1 MMICCWVSLYIAPN
15 GYKFANLKAQKD
27 KLKGLRMTQ
36 VLVTGAKGM
45 MGTDLCRILEEREY
59 QVTAT
64 DIEEMDVRDRNLVKD
79 TVKEVNPDIV
89 FHLAALTNVDD
100 CEKNPDESFLTNTI
114 GTQNVALA
122 CLSTGATMVYI
133 STISVF
139 DGQKCEPYTEFDQ
152 PNPQSWYSRS
162 KYQGELIVE
171 KLLTKYYI
179 ARAGWM
185 FGGGPEDKKFVAK
198 IIELAE
204 ERDALSVVED
214 KFGSPTYTKD
224 ISRSVERITH
234 TGLYGTYHMVN
245 TGGYCNRYTFAQK
258 ILEFSGNTTCDIL
271 PVSSAA
277 FPLPAPR
284 PRMEAAR
291 NYNLELRG
299 YDWMQ
304 PWQNALKEYIET
316 TLITA

>member
-1 MMICCWVSLYIAPN
+1 
-15 GYKFANLKAQKD
+15 
-27 KLKGLRMTQ
+27 MTR

-45 MGTDLCRILEEREY
+45 MGTDLCRILEDRGY
-59 QVTAT
+59 DVTAT
-64 DIEEMDVRDRNLVKD
+64 DIEEMDVRDRDLVQA
-79 TVKEVNPDIV
+79 TVEKLRPATV

-100 CEKNPDESFLTNTI
+100 CERFPDDSFLTNTI

-122 CLSTGATMVYI
+122 CHSTNTLMVYI

-139 DGQKCEPYTEFDQ
+139 DGRKCEPYTEFDQ

-162 KYQGELIVE
+162 KYQGELVVE
-171 KLLTKYYI
+171 KLLSRYYI

-198 IIELAE
+198 MIDLASS
-204 ERDALSVVED
+204 RDMLKVVND
-214 KFGSPTYTKD
+214 KFGSPTYTAD
-224 ISRSVERITH
+224 IASGVERLTH

-245 TGGYCNRYTFAQK
+245 TGGYCNRFEFAQK
-258 ILEFSGNTTCDIL
+258 ILEFAQITTCEL
-271 PVSSAA
+271 QPVTSAE

-284 PRMEAAR
+284 PNMEAAR

-299 YDWMQ
+299 FDWM
-304 PWQNALKEYIET
+304 PSWQSALQRYVET
-316 TLITA
+316 TLLVA

>member
-1 MMICCWVSLYIAPN
+1 MS
-15 GYKFANLKAQKD
+15 
-27 KLKGLRMTQ
+27 R

-45 MGTDLCRILEEREY
+45 MGTDLCRILTERGHD
-59 QVTAT
+59 VTVT
-64 DIEEMDVRDRNLVKD
+64 DIEEMDVRDRALVQN
-79 TVKEVNPDIV
+79 TVEALRPAIV
-89 FHLAALTNVDD
+89 FHLAALTNVDE
-100 CEKNPDESFLTNTI
+100 CERFPDESFLTNTV

-122 CLSTGATMVYI
+122 CQATEATMVYI

-139 DGQKCEPYTEFDQ
+139 DGHKCEPYTEYDQ

-171 KLLTKYYI
+171 RLLSRYYI

-198 IIELAE
+198 MMDLANNREL
-204 ERDALSVVED
+204 LKVVDD
-214 KFGSPTYTKD
+214 KFGSPTYTAD
-224 ISRSVERITH
+224 IASGVERLTR

-245 TGGYCNRYTFAQK
+245 TGGYCNRFQFAQK
-258 ILEFSGNTTCDIL
+258 ILEFAQITSCEL
-271 PVSSAA
+271 QPVSSAE

-284 PRMEAAR
+284 PDMEAAR

-299 YDWMQ
+299 LDWM
-304 PWQNALKEYIET
+304 PSWQAALQRYIEK
-316 TLITA
+316 TLLVA

>member
-1 MMICCWVSLYIAPN
+1 MM
-15 GYKFANLKAQKD
+15 KA
-27 KLKGLRMTQ
+27 
-36 VLVTGAKGM
+36 LVTGAKGM
-45 MGTDLCRILEEREY
+45 MGTDLCRILDERGY
-59 QVTAT
+59 DVTAT
-64 DIEEMDVRDRNLVKD
+64 DIEEMDVRDRDLVQD
-79 TVKEVNPDIV
+79 TVEKIQPQTV

-100 CEKNPDESFLTNTI
+100 CEKLPDESFMTNTI

-122 CLSTGATMVYI
+122 CQSIDATMVYI

-139 DGQKCEPYTEFDQ
+139 DGLKCAPYTEFDM

-185 FGGGPEDKKFVAK
+185 FGGGAEDKKFVAK
-198 IIELAE
+198 MIDLAMA
-204 ERDALSVVED
+204 RDLLKVVDD
-214 KFGSPTYTKD
+214 KYGSPTYTAD
-224 ISRSVERITH
+224 IANGVERITH

-245 TGGYCNRYTFAQK
+245 SGGYCNRYQFAQK
-258 ILEFSGNTTCDIL
+258 ILEFAHITSCEL
-271 PVSSAA
+271 QPVSSAE

-284 PRMEAAR
+284 PNMEAAR

-299 YDWMQ
+299 LEWMQ
-304 PWQNALKEYIET
+304 PWQSALQEYVET
-316 TLITA
+316 TLLVA

>member
-1 MMICCWVSLYIAPN
+1 
-15 GYKFANLKAQKD
+15 
-27 KLKGLRMTQ
+27 MTR
-36 VLVTGAKGM
+36 VLVTGSKGM
-45 MGTDLCRILEEREY
+45 MGTDLCRILEEKDYEL
-59 QVTAT
+59 TAT
-64 DIEEMDVRDRNLVKD
+64 DIEEMDVRDRDLVQK
-79 TVKEVNPDIV
+79 TVEDVDPAVV
-89 FHLAALTNVDD
+89 FHLAALTNVDE
-100 CEKNPDESFLTNTI
+100 CEKNPDDSFLTNTI

-122 CLSTGATMVYI
+122 CLATGATMVYI

-139 DGQKCEPYTEFDQ
+139 DGRGCVPYTEFDT

-171 KLLTKYYI
+171 KLLSKYYI

-198 IIELAE
+198 IIELAKD
-204 ERDALSVVED
+204 RDKLTIVDD

-224 ISRSVERITH
+224 ISRSVEKISQ

-245 TGGYCNRYTFAQK
+245 TGGYCSRYEFAQK
-258 ILEFSGNTTCDIL
+258 ILEFAGVTTCDL
-271 PVSSAA
+271 QPVSSAA

-299 YDWMQ
+299 LDWMQ
-304 PWQNALKEYIET
+304 PWQDALKNYIT
-316 TLITA
+316 STLTIV